1 MNGGKEMETEMGME
15 TEMESGPSAAAA
27 LLSIQVGQP
36 REYGTEGAADPMDR
50 PWETSFFKAPVEGPV
65 WVGTT
70 NVAGDAQADLRV
82 HGGPDKAVM
91 AYAAAHYPLWRGE
104 LGVEMP
110 FGAFGE
116 NFTVAG
122 QDEASVCVGD
132 VYAVGG
138 ARLQVS
144 QPRAPCWKIARRWR
158 IRDLSAR
165 VQATGRTGWYLRVL
179 EEGRVEAGMPIRL
192 LERPHAEW
200 SVARVT
206 RTLFTRPFDR
216 EAMRALAAYPE
227 LAPSTREW
235 LLHRADSGG
244 ESDEPRLGGPN
255 QP

>member
-1 MNGGKEMETEMGME
+1 MNGGVEME
-15 TEMESGPSAAAA
+15 TEMESGASAAPT

-65 WVGTT
+65 WVGKT
-70 NVAGDAQADLRV
+70 NVRGDAQADLRV

-91 AYAAAHYPLWRGE
+91 AYAAAHYPLWREE

-110 FGAFGE
+110 FGGFGE

-122 QDEASVCVGD
+122 QDESSVCIGD

-144 QPRAPCWKIARRWR
+144 QPRGPCWKIARRWR

-179 EEGRVEAGMPIRL
+179 EEGEVEAGMPIRL
-192 LERPHAEW
+192 VERPHSGW
-200 SVARVT
+200 TVARANHA
-206 RTLFTRPFDR
+206 LYDRPFDR
-216 EAMRALAAYPE
+216 VAMLKLAACPALASA
-227 LAPSTREW
+227 TREW
-235 LLHRADSGG
+235 LLYRAATGQR
-244 ESDEPRLGGPN
+244 DEARLGGPN